1 MAIKL
6 SFCIPTFN
14 FGAFIGATLRSII
27 DQADERVQIIV
38 IDGGS
43 TDDTAAVVAEA
54 ASRFPQIKFIQ
65 RDKRHSFDAR
75 MLEMVE
81 QAEGEYC
88 WLFSS
93 DDLLAPGAVARAMK
107 SIEAGD
113 WDLLLMGI
121 TLCDLAMRPQRDH
134 PILDCG
140 EPRTFDW
147 SVPEQRADYFGR
159 ARTSAAFFSF
169 MSDLLVRRER
179 WLAAAKVERFIGSGW
194 MHTAKVLAIS
204 QTGLRVRFD
213 PAIYVL
219 RRGDNDAAVAEGGL
233 IHRMDLSF
241 RGFRD
246 LGSFF
251 FGDGSPEAAHI
262 SRVVGN
268 EYPFLDVLELKR
280 RIVPG
285 GDQKTQ
291 RMFYDL
297 VRRHYALGGVRD
309 WVFHALVRLTPA
321 WVLSVLRYPYLFLRS
336 LSQPRRK
343 A

>member
-6 SFCIPTFN
+6 SFCIPTIN

-27 DQADERVQIIV
+27 DQADDRVQIVV

-43 TDDTAAVVAEA
+43 TDNTAAIVAEA
-54 ASRFPQIKFIQ
+54 AIGFPQIKFIQ
-65 RDKRHSFDAR
+65 RDRRHNFDAR
-75 MLEMVE
+75 MLEMVVE
-81 QAEGEYC
+81 ADGEYC

-107 SIEAGD
+107 AIDAGG
-113 WDLLLMGI
+113 WDIFLTGI

-134 PILDCG
+134 PIVDCG

-147 SVPEQRADYFGR
+147 SVPEQRADYFRR
-159 ARTSAAFFSF
+159 AWTSAAFFSF
-169 MSDLLVRRER
+169 MSDLVVRRDR
-179 WLAAAKVERFIGSGW
+179 WLGAPPTERFIGSGW
-194 MHTAKVLAIS
+194 MHTAKIFAIS
-204 QTGLRVRFD
+204 QAGLRVRFD

-219 RRGDNDAAVAEGGL
+219 RRGDNDAAVSEGGL
-233 IHRMDLSF
+233 IHRIDLSF

-246 LGSFF
+246 LACHF
-251 FGDGSPEAAHI
+251 FGEGSSDAAHV

-280 RIVPG
+280 RIVRG
-285 GDQKTQ
+285 SDQKTRQ
-291 RMFYDL
+291 TFYDL
-297 VRRHYALGGVRD
+297 VRRHYALGGLCNRVR
-309 WVFHALVRLTPA
+309 HALVRFTPV
-321 WVLSVLRYPYLFLRS
+321 WVLSALRCPYRFLRN
-336 LSQPRRK
+336 LSQPRRN